1 MGDTLL
7 FAMFFLAVAFAW
19 IGLTTQHRIYN
30 IFSAGAILV
39 LTIELSSYTALVVV
53 FVGMIIYQ
61 LWYATLG

>member
-7 FAMFFLAVAFAW
+7 FGMFFLAVAFAW
-19 IGLTTQHRIYN
+19 IGLQTQHRIYN

-39 LTIELSSYTALVVV
+39 LIIELQSFPALVVV
-53 FVGMIIYQ
+53 FVGLIIYQ